1 LVKKPSQ
8 NAFFEFEPIFK
19 SVADRNYSL
28 SPLSNIQG
36 REDKRGY
43 DVPRKLD
50 RGIR

>member
-1 LVKKPSQ
+1 LVKKPSGS
-8 NAFFEFEPIFK
+8 AFLEFEPIFK

-50 RGIR
+50 RRIR